1 MKRIS
6 KTIAIAIITALILG
20 VSVFCMTACGEQPTN
35 GFVYELSS
43 EGDYYVVMSYA
54 GKGESVSVPAEYNGK
69 PVKEIAANAFSGN
82 ISLTSITVPNS
93 VTAIGQG
100 AFGGCSAL
108 RNIVLPFTGSS
119 SNATGESAMFGYVF
133 GQKMYADCVAVKQ
146 YYADKEF
153 ALYYLPASLVTAG
166 IGTKISDRA
175 FNNVT
180 SLKEIY
186 IGAEVKSIGADA
198 FDGCDSLNVLY
209 VESGSVSALATDED
223 ACGGL
228 FGKVGLIYLDAGIS
242 PGAYISSLG
251 EPSDVNVNG
260 KTWKLY
266 GKAQT
271 YRYECENA
279 TLSGWSPMTDAT
291 SGASGNAFISA
302 GGGGSGKVIE
312 FKVNSV
318 SSTKVSLAI
327 CVGRH
332 SSDVPFSEFLKL
344 TVNGTAAITEDFTIL
359 SPGADFNWYN
369 WQTYEVAE
377 ISLDEGENT
386 ISFETVGYLG
396 MNVDYI
402 ELTAKTVLS

>member
-6 KTIAIAIITALILG
+6 KTIAMARITARILG
-20 VSVFCMTACGEQPTN
+20 VSVFCMTACGDQPTN

-153 ALYYLPASLVTAG
+153 ALYYLPASLTTVG
-166 IGTKISDRA
+166 IGKNIAARSFSGMSD
-175 FNNVT
+175 
-180 SLKEIY
+180 LKELSV
-186 IGAEVKSIGADA
+186 GAEVNDIGDDA
-198 FDGCDSLNVLY
+198 FDGCDSLSVLY
-209 VESGSVSALATDED
+209 LESGTISAAASD
-223 ACGGL
+223 AESCGGL
-228 FGKVGLIYLDAGIS
+228 FGKVGLIYLSDGVA
-242 PGAYISSLG
+242 PGPYISSLG
-251 EPSDVNVNG
+251 EPSSVNASG
-260 KTWKLY
+260 KAWKLY

-279 TLSGWSPMTDAT
+279 VLSGWSPMTDVT
-291 SGASGNAFISA
+291 SGASGNTFISA
-302 GGGGSGKVIE
+302 GGGGSGKVVE
-312 FKVNSV
+312 FYVYSV
-318 SSTKVSLAI
+318 SDTKATLSI

-332 SSDVPFSEFLKL
+332 SSDVLFSEFLSFS
-344 TVNGTAAITEDFTIL
+344 VNGQTVTPEDFTIM

-369 WQTYEVAE
+369 WENYEIAE
-377 ISLDEGENT
+377 ISLAEGVNKVT
-386 ISFETVGYLG
+386 FQTVGIIG
-396 MNVDYI
+396 MNFDYI
-402 ELTAKTVLS
+402 EITAKTVLS